1 MGVHSVL
8 GDTHPTAQLQ
18 GSPKS
23 ISSQKWHQKLK
34 TQNPRKYVVC
44 WKEGKKS
51 NFIYFAKYVMFAF
64 V

>member
-1 MGVHSVL
+1 MGEHSVL
-8 GDTHPTAQLQ
+8 GDTHPTAQLL

-23 ISSQKWHQKLK
+23 IFSQKYHLKLK

-44 WKEGKKS
+44 WKEGKSKLH
-51 NFIYFAKYVMFAF
+51 YTTAKYVMWAS